1 MFRVLAMRS
10 LRFLLFFAL
19 VAVCFVI
26 VLTW

>member
-1 MFRVLAMRS
+1 MHKSFAIRS

-19 VAVCFVI
+19 VAVCFEI